1 MRHPK
6 ISIASSAVA
15 TGILAAITVLFLTFN
30 TPVGYGAGLM
40 FFLLTLFWVHRL
52 YTKLWLYNGGK
63 PLSEEKKHKR
73 EQLRY
78 QVRDYKRYNLYH
90 VWYRF
95 ADATEDEYQ
104 AEKAKEALKK
114 LKRK

>member
-1 MRHPK
+1 M
-6 ISIASSAVA
+6 
-15 TGILAAITVLFLTFN
+15 FL
-30 TPVGYGAGLM
+30 
-40 FFLLTLFWVHRL
+40 LLTLFWSHRL
-52 YTKLWLYNGGK
+52 YSKLWLYNWGK
-63 PLSEEKKHKR
+63 PLSEEKKRRR
-73 EQLRY
+73 EQMRR

-104 AEKAKEALKK
+104 AEKAKETLKK